1 MFIYLFN
8 DKQLKFT
15 VMSTEELLVIAVD
28 KSVDARGTACPGPL
42 LEAKKAIGT
51 ISSGQIMEILSADEG
66 TKRDIPKWAN
76 KKGHEYLG
84 TVEESGY
91 FKIYLKKG

>member
-1 MFIYLFN
+1 M
-8 DKQLKFT
+8 T
-15 VMSTEELLVIAVD
+15 TEELRNATVA

-51 ISSGQIMEILSADEG
+51 IKSGDIMEILSADEG
-66 TKRDIPKWAN
+66 TRVDIPKWCN

-84 TVEESGY
+84 TLEENGY
-91 FKIYLKKG
+91 YKIIMRKK